1 MDNPTGIIQALV
13 TDARG
18 TRAIIDVDVG
28 TACPRCA
35 AGKGCGAGLLVGSS
49 RLRRVEAS
57 FNASLDLTEGDNVE
71 IELTPK
77 NLLQAALIVYGL
89 PMLGAIAAAGFAYVM
104 VLGDAAAASAAIVG
118 LLGGLVV
125 SRWRLQQTAC
135 LGSFVPRV
143 AKRLRGAQAGLS

>member
-18 TRAIIDVDVG
+18 TRAVVDVDVS

-57 FNASLDLTEGDNVE
+57 FSASLELAEGDNVE
-71 IELTPK
+71 IALTPN

-89 PMLGAIAAAGFAYVM
+89 PMLGAVAAAGFAYVM
-104 VLGDAAAASAAIVG
+104 ALGDAAAASAAIVG

-125 SRWRLQQTAC
+125 SRWRLQHAAC
-135 LGSFVPRV
+135 LGNFVPRV
-143 AKRLRGAQAGLS
+143 AKRLRGAQ

>member
-1 MDNPTGIIQALV
+1 MDNPTGIIQTLV

-18 TRAIIDVDVG
+18 TRAIIDVDVS
-28 TACPRCA
+28 TACQRCA

-49 RLRRVEAS
+49 RLRQVEAS
-57 FNASLDLTEGDNVE
+57 FSASLDLAEGDNVE
-71 IELTPK
+71 IALTPN

-89 PMLGAIAAAGFAYVM
+89 PMLGAVAAAGFAYVM
-104 VLGDAAAASAAIVG
+104 ALGDAAAASAAIVG

-125 SRWRLQQTAC
+125 SRWRLQHAAC

-143 AKRLRGAQAGLS
+143 AKRLRGAQAGL

>member
-13 TDARG
+13 TDAHG
-18 TRAIIDVDVG
+18 TRAIIHVDVS

-35 AGKGCGAGLLVGSS
+35 AGKGCGAGLLMGSNQI
-49 RLRRVEAS
+49 RRVEAS
-57 FNASLDLTEGDNVE
+57 FNASLELAEGDNVE
-71 IELTPK
+71 IALTPK

-89 PMLGAIAAAGFAYVM
+89 PMIGAIVAAGVAYAM
-104 VLGDAAAASAAIVG
+104 ELGDAAAAGAAIVG

-125 SRWRLQQTAC
+125 SRWRLQHAAC

-143 AKRLRGAQAGLS
+143 EKRLRSAQTGL